1 MAALSSSLLLLFAG
15 HFLTTSFS
23 LELNFYRDSCPRAEL
38 IVKEVVQKHCQKDP
52 SIPAGLIRL
61 HFHDCF
67 INGCDAS
74 VLVDSTDYNIAEKE
88 APPNLT
94 LRAFDVID
102 VIKAEVEKECSG
114 VVSCADILALAA
126 RDGVALSGGE
136 AYPLPTG
143 RRDGTVSLMEDAHFP
158 GPSFSVQAALSAFQ
172 TINLDLVDLTT
183 LLGAHSIGLCH
194 CGFFIDRLYNF
205 RGSGLA
211 DPHIDPGLLDTLRH
225 KCPFEVVEIKNVSKD
240 PKVFMNQAAAAS
252 SSPFTLNTSFYRGL
266 LNYWAVLRLDQ
277 NLAFTDFTSRLAAS
291 YVDDPKLFLAQFS
304 KSMIKLGSV
313 GVLTGRDGEIRSNC
327 RSINDGT

>member
-1 MAALSSSLLLLFAG
+1 MRYIECI
-15 HFLTTSFS
+15 TTSKYFES
-23 LELNFYRDSCPRAEL
+23 SQSGCS
-38 IVKEVVQKHCQKDP
+38 IV
-52 SIPAGLIRL
+52 A
-61 HFHDCF
+61 
-67 INGCDAS
+67 
-74 VLVDSTDYNIAEKE
+74 
-88 APPNLT
+88 
-94 LRAFDVID
+94 
-102 VIKAEVEKECSG
+102 
-114 VVSCADILALAA
+114 
-126 RDGVALSGGE
+126 
-136 AYPLPTG
+136 
-143 RRDGTVSLMEDAHFP
+143 
-158 GPSFSVQAALSAFQ
+158 
-172 TINLDLVDLTT
+172 
-183 LLGAHSIGLCH
+183 GAHSIGLCH

-205 RGSGLA
+205 HGSGLA

-266 LNYWAVLRLDQ
+266 LDYWAVLRLDQ

-327 RSINDGT
+327 RSINDGI